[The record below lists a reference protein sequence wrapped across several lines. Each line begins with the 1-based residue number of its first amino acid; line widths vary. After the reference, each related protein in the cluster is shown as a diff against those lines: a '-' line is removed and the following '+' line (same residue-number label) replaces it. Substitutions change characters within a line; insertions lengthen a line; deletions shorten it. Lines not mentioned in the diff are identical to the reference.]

1 MDIILLER
9 VEKLGQIGDLVS
21 VKSGFARNYLLPQG
35 KAVFASKENIK
46 LFEERKSQLEGEN
59 IARKNEAQ
67 KLADKIKFNEVVI
80 IRAASESG
88 QLYGSVSAKDIAQAV
103 SDAGLSINKNQVI
116 LNKSLKTLSYEDVS
130 IRLHPEVEFSVKLNI
145 ARSSEEAKEQTKSG
159 KAIITTEITG
169 GDIRSER
176 AQKDA
181 KRFEK
186 KENSTKPINEENV
199 SFIKDSYLQYNRIDP
214 NKRFDNFITGSS
226 NKLAYEAS
234 LKVSE
239 SIAHYNPLYIY
250 GGVGMGKTH
259 LLNAIGLELKKNNKV
274 MFISAERFMYQ
285 FVKSIKSND
294 MVKFKEYFRN
304 TDILLIDDIQF
315 MNGKEAMQ
323 EEFFHTFNA
332 LLDKGS
338 QIIVSAD
345 RSPNKLSRI
354 QERIKSRFS
363 GGLVVDIQKPDYQ
376 LRKEIVAKKTEEMTS
391 LYSDQ
396 KKISQDIQDFIS
408 NEITG
413 SIRELVGAVNRLVS
427 FSRIYNK
434 MPNLSETKVVLKD
447 LLNISENKVTIDL
460 IQTIVCKFFKISKNE
475 MLSARRSRYLV
486 RPRQVA
492 IYLTKI
498 LTSKSLPEIGREFSN
513 RDHTTIIHSVKT
525 VEKLKENDPEM
536 VENINKL
543 KNQILY
549 KNQDNE
555 I

>member
-186 KENSTKPINEENV
+186 KENSTKPIKEEINL
-199 SFIKDSYLQYNRIDP
+199 SEKTEKSDEKDN
-214 NKRFDNFITGSS
+214 
-226 NKLAYEAS
+226 
-234 LKVSE
+234 
-239 SIAHYNPLYIY
+239 
-250 GGVGMGKTH
+250 
-259 LLNAIGLELKKNNKV
+259 
-274 MFISAERFMYQ
+274 
-285 FVKSIKSND
+285 
-294 MVKFKEYFRN
+294 
-304 TDILLIDDIQF
+304 
-315 MNGKEAMQ
+315 
-323 EEFFHTFNA
+323 
-332 LLDKGS
+332 
-338 QIIVSAD
+338 
-345 RSPNKLSRI
+345 
-354 QERIKSRFS
+354 
-363 GGLVVDIQKPDYQ
+363 
-376 LRKEIVAKKTEEMTS
+376 KTEE
-391 LYSDQ
+391 
-396 KKISQDIQDFIS
+396 
-408 NEITG
+408 
-413 SIRELVGAVNRLVS
+413 
-427 FSRIYNK
+427 
-434 MPNLSETKVVLKD
+434 
-447 LLNISENKVTIDL
+447 
-460 IQTIVCKFFKISKNE
+460 
-475 MLSARRSRYLV
+475 
-486 RPRQVA
+486 
-492 IYLTKI
+492 
-498 LTSKSLPEIGREFSN
+498 
-513 RDHTTIIHSVKT
+513 
-525 VEKLKENDPEM
+525 
-536 VENINKL
+536 
-543 KNQILY
+543 
-549 KNQDNE
+549 
-555 I
+555 